1 MRTLDILTYVSGS
14 RRPVTPKAISEA
26 LNIPLAGTND
36 ILDTMVRMEYLMQP
50 DKGVRAFAV
59 GIRAFEA
66 GAAYIPVSYTH
77 LDVYKRQI
85 QRSPYTLR

>member
-1 MRTLDILTYVSGS
+1 MNKAAMRTLDILTYVSGS

-50 DKGVRAFAV
+50 DK
-59 GIRAFEA
+59 
-66 GAAYIPVSYTH
+66 VSERLPWESGLLKQERPTYRERTC
-77 LDVYKRQI
+77 
-85 QRSPYTLR
+85 